1 MPNVGFA
8 HSRVCHDNAD
18 SITESAQSG
27 TQVLCN
33 KTTAVLLEKTLPKTV
48 AVS

>member
-8 HSRVCHDNAD
+8 HSSICRDNGD

-33 KTTAVLLEKTLPKTV
+33 KTTTVLSE
-48 AVS
+48 

>member
-1 MPNVGFA
+1 MPNVEFT
-8 HSRVCHDNAD
+8 HNSVCHYNAD

-33 KTTAVLLEKTLPKTV
+33 KTTTVLSEQTIPKTV
-48 AVS
+48 DVS

>member
-1 MPNVGFA
+1 MTNVGFA
-8 HSRVCHDNAD
+8 HTSFSCDNVD

-33 KTTAVLLEKTLPKTV
+33 KTTTVLEE
-48 AVS
+48 